1 MIYSISADVLG
12 IIALFFTIFLAKRNI
27 VVDNY
32 KTRIYILASTLT
44 IILLI
49 LEIASVFMEFSGNSK
64 FLTLNKIDNIIA
76 YALYPIVPYLF
87 LIFSKQRNNKR
98 NNKRSNKKNI
108 TLMFPL
114 FFNALISILSY
125 DTGWL
130 FKINDDLTYVR
141 GNFYYATIVIS
152 LFYYLL
158 LIINTSEER
167 LEYDDTDKKFLSYL
181 FLIPIVSTVLQ
192 SLNKGMIIIWGSV
205 SITLLLYYIFLRE
218 LQFKYDSVSGIK
230 NRATFE
236 KDMERYQKSNDNI
249 AIIVFD
255 LNDFKKINDKFGH
268 KSGDNAIYNS
278 AKILKQSFMNIGE
291 VYRIG
296 GDEFCVISSNV
307 DSKIIENALKKL
319 DQLSKN
325 LYQKNN
331 VKILFAYGYAIYS
344 QNHNKSIYDA
354 FIQAD
359 KAMYEHKAKI
369 KGLYGRRKEDYENLE
384 HNYDEVDH
392 MKDIYSIE
400 IVGIKRDLP
409 IVKIGENLSIASFVI
424 LGDTELICASAPKIV
439 DKLPDVD
446 VLVTAEAKGIPL
458 TFEISRL
465 LGMKSY
471 IVIRKSIK
479 PYMDTPIIDE
489 VVSITT
495 QKKQILCLD
504 EQDAKAIKGK
514 RVAIIDDVISTG
526 ESIQAIERLVIA
538 AGGVVAAKA
547 AILAEGD
554 AAERDDII
562 FLEHLPL
569 F

>member
-1 MIYSISADVLG
+1 MIYSISADILG

-27 VVDNY
+27 VIDNY
-32 KTRIYILASTLT
+32 KTRIYILASKLT
-44 IILLI
+44 ILLLI
-49 LEIASVFMEFSGNSK
+49 LEIASLLMDFSGDIK
-64 FLTLNKIDNIIA
+64 FLSLLKVDDTISFMLS
-76 YALYPIVPYLF
+76 PIVPYLF
-87 LIFSKQRNNKR
+87 LLFAKQRKNKI
-98 NNKRSNKKNI
+98 NVMLTI
-108 TLMFPL
+108 PIII
-114 FFNALISILSY
+114 NALISTLSY
-125 DTGWL
+125 NKSWFFTFDSNL
-130 FKINDDLTYVR
+130 SYVR
-141 GNFYYATIVIS
+141 GNLYYVTIVIS
-152 LFYYLL
+152 LFYYVL
-158 LIINTSEER
+158 LIIYTSEDR
-167 LEYDDTDKKFLSYL
+167 SEYDNDDKKFLNYL
-181 FLIPIVSTVLQ
+181 FLIPIISTIIE
-192 SLNKGMIIIWGSV
+192 SLNDYIVIIWGSV
-205 SITLLLYYIFLRE
+205 SLTLLLYYIFLRE

-230 NRATFE
+230 NRAAFE
-236 KDMERYQKSNDNI
+236 NDMEKYQKSNDKI
-249 AIIVFD
+249 AIIIFD
-255 LNDFKKINDKFGH
+255 LNDFKKINDKLGH

-278 AKILKQSFMNIGE
+278 AKT
-291 VYRIG
+291 
-296 GDEFCVISSNV
+296 
-307 DSKIIENALKKL
+307 LKKL
-319 DQLSKN
+319 EQLSKE
-325 LYQKNN
+325 LYQKNK
-331 VKILFAYGYAIYS
+331 VKILFAYGYATYS
-344 QNHNKSIYDA
+344 QNQNKSIYDT

-369 KGLYGRRKEDYENLE
+369 KGLYGRRKDDYLNLE
-384 HNYDEVDH
+384 HNHEERNR

-400 IVGIKRDLP
+400 VAGIKRELP

-424 LGDTELICASAPKIV
+424 LGDTELVCASAPKIV

-458 TFEISRL
+458 TFEISKL

-471 IVIRKSIK
+471 IVARKSIK

-504 EQDAKAIKGK
+504 EQDANAIKGK

-526 ESIQAIERLVIA
+526 ESIQAIERLVEA
-538 AGGVVAAKA
+538 AGGVVVAKA

>member
-1 MIYSISADVLG
+1 MIYTASADVLG
-12 IIALFFTIFLAKRNI
+12 IIALCFTIYLAKRNI
-27 VVDNY
+27 VVDKY

-44 IILLI
+44 IILLT
-49 LEIASVFMEFSGNSK
+49 LEIASVFMELSGDSK
-64 FLTLNKIDNIIA
+64 FLTLNKIDNMIA
-76 YALYPIVPYLF
+76 YASYPIVPYLF
-87 LIFSKQRNNKR
+87 FIFSKQKNNKI
-98 NNKRSNKKNI
+98 NI

-130 FKINDDLTYVR
+130 FTFNDDLTYVR
-141 GNFYYATIVIS
+141 GNFYYVTMVIS

-158 LIINTSEER
+158 LIINTAEER
-167 LEYDDTDKKFLSYL
+167 LEYDDADKKFLNYL

-192 SLNKGMIIIWGSV
+192 SLNNGMIIIWGSV
-205 SITLLLYYIFLRE
+205 SLTLLLYYIFLRE
-218 LQFKYDSVSGIK
+218 LQFKYDSVSAIK

-249 AIIVFD
+249 ALIIFD
-255 LNDFKKINDKFGH
+255 LNDFKKINDKLGH
-268 KSGDNAIYNS
+268 KSGDNAIYNA
-278 AKILKQSFMNIGE
+278 AKILKQSFMTIGE
-291 VYRIG
+291 TYRIG
-296 GDEFCVISSNV
+296 GDEFCVICSNV
-307 DSKIIENALKKL
+307 DSKIIDNALKKL
-319 DQLSKN
+319 EQLSKN

-344 QNHNKSIYDA
+344 QNQNKSIYDT
-354 FIQAD
+354 FNQSD

-369 KGLYGRRKEDYENLE
+369 KGLYGRRKDDYQNLEYNYEGENL
-384 HNYDEVDH
+384 

-400 IVGIKRDLP
+400 VAGIKRELP

-424 LGDTELICASAPKIV
+424 LGDTELVCASAPKIV

-471 IVIRKSIK
+471 IVARKSIK
-479 PYMDTPIIDE
+479 PYMDAPIIDE

-504 EQDAKAIKGK
+504 EQDVKAIKGK

-526 ESIQAIERLVIA
+526 ESIQAIERLVEA